1 MNKVLFKYL
10 LSGYF
15 ITVFKVTLIAYC
27 FGIIFN
33 LFEEIEFFKNLD
45 VTIFKPLIFTSLFI
59 PSMIIKLMPFII
71 FVSGMWFLFNLRNSS
86 DLLTLKVYGY
96 SNFKIFFIL
105 AFSSFVFG
113 WIILFAFNP
122 ITSSMMKIYEQ
133 NKANY
138 ARDIDHLVSMNKN
151 GLWIKENLSDGYRI
165 ITSDETTDKTLKNLI
180 IFSFSKDGELKRKIY
195 SKSTDISDNKWSLS
209 DVIMHNVENGLVTE
223 IKKKNL
229 EIFSSYDHK
238 KINSLFKN
246 FDTMSFLDL
255 ALNYK
260 DLQKKGYNKAYLDQS
275 LNSMLSM
282 PFFLFIMISLS
293 SILTMNTL
301 KRSNNLSFI
310 VVGLITCIIVYY
322 FKDLSLALGQTNRIP
337 LSLSAWIPIITIG
350 LFSSVGVLQINEKY
364 SLLYTFYFFIFS
376 EFIIIGKFKYP
387 V

>member
-133 NKANY
+133 NKSKY

-180 IFSFSKDGELKRKIY
+180 IFSFSKDGELKEKIY
-195 SKSTDISDNKWSLS
+195 SKSTDISDNKWVLS

-223 IKKKNL
+223 IKKKK
-229 EIFSSYDHK
+229 S
-238 KINSLFKN
+238 
-246 FDTMSFLDL
+246 
-255 ALNYK
+255 
-260 DLQKKGYNKAYLDQS
+260 
-275 LNSMLSM
+275 
-282 PFFLFIMISLS
+282 
-293 SILTMNTL
+293 
-301 KRSNNLSFI
+301 
-310 VVGLITCIIVYY
+310 
-322 FKDLSLALGQTNRIP
+322 
-337 LSLSAWIPIITIG
+337 
-350 LFSSVGVLQINEKY
+350 
-364 SLLYTFYFFIFS
+364 
-376 EFIIIGKFKYP
+376 
-387 V
+387 

>member
-1 MNKVLFKYL
+1 MNKVLFRYL

-15 ITVFKVTLIAYC
+15 KTIFKVILITYC

-33 LFEEIEFFKNLD
+33 LFEEIEFFKNLN
-45 VTIFKPLIFTSLFI
+45 VEVFKPLIFTSLFI

-71 FVSGMWFLFNLRNSS
+71 FISGMWFLLYLRNSS

-105 AFSSFVFG
+105 AFSSFIFG

-122 ITSSMMKIYEQ
+122 VTSSMMKIYEQ
-133 NKANY
+133 NKAQY

-151 GLWIKENLSDGYRI
+151 GLWIKENLDNGYRI

-180 IFSFSKDGELKRKIY
+180 IFNFNDDGELTKKIY
-195 SKSTDISDNKWSLS
+195 SKSADISNNEWVLS
-209 DVIMHNVENGLVTE
+209 EVIIYSIKNGL
-223 IKKKNL
+223 IKDTKIDNL
-229 EIFSSYDHK
+229 KIFSTYDHK

-260 DLQKKGYNKAYLDQS
+260 NLQKKGYNKAYLNQN

-282 PFFLFIMISLS
+282 PFFLFIMTALS

-301 KRSNNLSFI
+301 KKSNNFSFI
-310 VVGLITCIIVYY
+310 VVGLIACIIVYY
-322 FKDLSLALGQTNRIP
+322 FKDLSLALGQTNRIS

-350 LFSSVGVLQINEKY
+350 LFSSVGILQINEK
-364 SLLYTFYFFIFS
+364 
-376 EFIIIGKFKYP
+376 
-387 V
+387 

>member
-15 ITVFKVTLIAYC
+15 KTVVKVILITYC

-33 LFEEIEFFKNLD
+33 LFEEIEFFKNLN
-45 VTIFKPLIFTSLFI
+45 VTILKPLIFTSLFI
-59 PSMIIKLMPFII
+59 PSMILKLMPFII

-133 NKANY
+133 NKSEY

-151 GLWIKENLSDGYRI
+151 GLWIKENLNNGYRI
-165 ITSDETTDKTLKNLI
+165 ITSDETTDKTLKNLV
-180 IFSFSKDGELKRKIY
+180 IFNFNKSGELTRKMY
-195 SKSTDISDNKWSLS
+195 SESADISNNNWILNE
-209 DVIMHNVENGLVTE
+209 VIIYNVKNGLVTDTRN
-223 IKKKNL
+223 KSL
-229 EIFSSYDHK
+229 EIFSTYDHK

-260 DLQKKGYNKAYLDQS
+260 NLQKKGYNKAYLDQN
-275 LNSMLSM
+275 LNAMLSM
-282 PFFLFIMISLS
+282 PFFLFIMIALS

-310 VVGLITCIIVYY
+310 VVGLIACIIVYY
-322 FKDLSLALGQTNRIP
+322 FKDLSLALGQTNRVS

-350 LFSSVGVLQINEKY
+350 LFSSIGILQINEK
-364 SLLYTFYFFIFS
+364 
-376 EFIIIGKFKYP
+376 
-387 V
+387 

>member
-1 MNKVLFKYL
+1 MITVLFRYL

-15 ITVFKVTLIAYC
+15 KTIFKVVLIAYC

-45 VTIFKPLIFTSLFI
+45 VTILKPLLLTSLFI
-59 PSMIIKLMPFII
+59 PSLIIKLMPFII
-71 FVSGMWFLFNLRNSS
+71 FVSGMWFLLDLRNSS

-105 AFSSFVFG
+105 AFSSFIFG
-113 WIILFAFNP
+113 WIILFALNP

-133 NKANY
+133 NKAKY

-151 GLWIKENLSDGYRI
+151 GLWIKENLNEGYRI

-180 IFSFSKDGELKRKIY
+180 IFNFSNDGELTRKIY
-195 SKSTDISDNKWSLS
+195 SKSADISNNRWVLNKV
-209 DVIMHNVENGLVTE
+209 VIHNIVNGLVTDT
-223 IKKKNL
+223 KKENI
-229 EIFSSYDHK
+229 EIFSTYDHK

-255 ALNYK
+255 ALNYQT
-260 DLQKKGYNKAYLDQS
+260 LQKKGYNKAYLDQN

-282 PFFLFIMISLS
+282 PFFLFIMIALS

-301 KRSNNLSFI
+301 KKSNNFTFI
-310 VVGLITCIIVYY
+310 VVGLIAVVIVYY
-322 FKDLSLALGQTNRIP
+322 FKDLSLALGQTNRIS
-337 LSLSAWIPIITIG
+337 LALSAWIPIITIG
-350 LFSSVGVLQINEKY
+350 LFSSVGILQINEK
-364 SLLYTFYFFIFS
+364 
-376 EFIIIGKFKYP
+376 
-387 V
+387 

>member
-1 MNKVLFKYL
+1 
-10 LSGYF
+10 
-15 ITVFKVTLIAYC
+15 
-27 FGIIFN
+27 
-33 LFEEIEFFKNLD
+33 
-45 VTIFKPLIFTSLFI
+45 
-59 PSMIIKLMPFII
+59 MIIKLMPFII

-209 DVIMHNVENGLVTE
+209 DVIM
-223 IKKKNL
+223 
-229 EIFSSYDHK
+229 
-238 KINSLFKN
+238 
-246 FDTMSFLDL
+246 
-255 ALNYK
+255 
-260 DLQKKGYNKAYLDQS
+260 Q
-275 LNSMLSM
+275 
-282 PFFLFIMISLS
+282 
-293 SILTMNTL
+293 
-301 KRSNNLSFI
+301 R
-310 VVGLITCIIVYY
+310 
-322 FKDLSLALGQTNRIP
+322 
-337 LSLSAWIPIITIG
+337 
-350 LFSSVGVLQINEKY
+350 
-364 SLLYTFYFFIFS
+364 
-376 EFIIIGKFKYP
+376 
-387 V
+387 